1 MIKLGKIP
9 VTICDT
15 FTVSN
20 KTFAEV
26 KAVMGE
32 PFIDYSMGG
41 PVRSAFRTVRIE
53 YLKSEGTSNH
63 IQTITNQVPEWVN
76 HK

>member
-1 MIKLGKIP
+1 MVKLGKIP
-9 VTICDT
+9 VTICDI
-15 FTVSN
+15 FTIG
-20 KTFAEV
+20 KRTFAEV

-53 YLKSEGTSNH
+53 FLKTEGTLIDHAS
-63 IQTITNQVPEWVN
+63 TIAKQVPEWVN
-76 HK
+76 C